1 MITYVSVL
9 IHIYYSDIMK
19 IIFNVGG
26 VNLDKIA
33 LITDTTSDLRSD
45 AMEKYSINVLPFRII
60 YSDREYLD
68 NVDITPQ
75 EVYDNMKI
83 EVPTSSLPSMKD
95 MEELF
100 LRLEEE
106 GYTHAIA
113 ITLSTGLSGIYNAM
127 KLTSDNHP
135 GITTHVCDSQSIAL
149 GEGLIVTECGKLIQ
163 EGKSFEEVVEAIP
176 SIKKRIH
183 LYFVVGTLEYLKKGG
198 RIGKVAGTIAELLN
212 IKPIISF
219 DEDGKY
225 CTVEKVRGRK
235 QSLNKLI
242 ELTNNILDE
251 KKCKV
256 YMLHGDALE
265 ETKQVMEKISKH
277 PNAIST
283 EFGGYISPVSGVHSG
298 PGLVGMVCIEEP

>member
-1 MITYVSVL
+1 M
-9 IHIYYSDIMK
+9 
-19 IIFNVGG
+19 N
-26 VNLDKIA
+26 KIA
-33 LITDTTSDLRSD
+33 LITDTTSDLSKETI
-45 AMEKYSINVLPFRII
+45 EKYNINVLPFRII

-68 NVDITPQ
+68 NIDISPQ
-75 EVYDNMKI
+75 EVYDNMKT

-100 LRLEEE
+100 LKLEEE
-106 GYTHAIA
+106 GYTHVIA
-113 ITLSTGLSGIYNAM
+113 ITLSTGLSGIFNAV
-127 KLTSDNHP
+127 KLTSENHP
-135 GITTHVCDSQSIAL
+135 SIITHVCDSQSIAL

-163 EGKSFEEVVEAIP
+163 EGKSFEEIVEAIP

-219 DEDGKY
+219 DDEGKY
-225 CTVEKVRGRK
+225 CTCEKVRGRK
-235 QSLNKLI
+235 QSLNKLV
-242 ELTNNILDE
+242 ELTNSILDK
-251 KKCKV
+251 KKCRV
-256 YMLHGDALE
+256 YILHGDALE
-265 ETKQVMEKISKH
+265 ESKKVMESISLH
-277 PNAIST
+277 PNAISV

>member
-1 MITYVSVL
+1 L
-9 IHIYYSDIMK
+9 
-19 IIFNVGG
+19 N
-26 VNLDKIA
+26 KIA
-33 LITDTTSDLRSD
+33 LITDTTSDLSSGD
-45 AMEKYSINVLPFRII
+45 IEKYNINVLPFRII
-60 YSDREYLD
+60 YSDREYFD

-75 EVYDNMKI
+75 EVYNNMSK

-100 LRLEEE
+100 LKLEEQ

-113 ITLSTGLSGIYNAM
+113 ITLSTGLSGIFNAM
-127 KLTSDNHP
+127 KLTSENHP
-135 GITTHVCDSQSIAL
+135 GINTYVCDSKSIAL

-163 EGKSFEEVVEAIP
+163 EGKSFEEVVNAIP

-212 IKPIISF
+212 IKPIITLD
-219 DEDGKY
+219 DEGKY
-225 CTVEKVRGRK
+225 CTCEKVRGRK
-235 QSLNKLI
+235 QSLNKLV
-242 ELTNNILDE
+242 ELTNNILDK
-251 KKCKV
+251 KKCRV
-256 YMLHGDALE
+256 YVVHGDAIE
-265 ETKQVMEKISKH
+265 ESQKVMEKISNH
-277 PNAIST
+277 PNAISV

>member
-1 MITYVSVL
+1 MIVYVSLL
-9 IHIYYSDIMK
+9 IHIYYSDIIM
-19 IIFNVGG
+19 ILCNVGG
-26 VNLDKIA
+26 FNLNKIA
-33 LITDTTSDLRSD
+33 LITDTTSDLSKETI
-45 AMEKYSINVLPFRII
+45 EKYNINVLPFRII

-75 EVYDNMKI
+75 EVYDNMKK

-100 LRLEEE
+100 LKLEEE
-106 GYTHAIA
+106 GYTHVIA
-113 ITLSTGLSGIYNAM
+113 ITLSTGLSGIFNAV
-127 KLTSDNHP
+127 KLTSENHP
-135 GITTHVCDSQSIAL
+135 SIITHVCDSQSIAL

-163 EGKSFEEVVEAIP
+163 EGKSFEEIVEAIP

-219 DEDGKY
+219 DDDGKY
-225 CTVEKVRGRK
+225 CTCEKVRGRK

-242 ELTNNILDE
+242 ELTNNILDK

-256 YMLHGDALE
+256 YLLHGDALE
-265 ETKQVMEKISKH
+265 ESKKVMESISLH
-277 PNAIST
+277 PNAISV
-283 EFGGYISPVSGVHSG
+283 EFGGCISPVSGVHSG

>member
-1 MITYVSVL
+1 M
-9 IHIYYSDIMK
+9 
-19 IIFNVGG
+19 N
-26 VNLDKIA
+26 KIA
-33 LITDTTSDLRSD
+33 LITDTTSDLSSGD
-45 AMEKYSINVLPFRII
+45 IEKYNINVLPFRII
-60 YSDREYLD
+60 YSDREYFD

-75 EVYDNMKI
+75 EVYNNMSK

-100 LRLEEE
+100 LKLEEQ

-113 ITLSTGLSGIYNAM
+113 ITLSTGLSGIFNAM
-127 KLTSDNHP
+127 KLTSENHP
-135 GITTHVCDSQSIAL
+135 GINTYVCDSKSIAL

-163 EGKSFEEVVEAIP
+163 EGKSFEEVVNAIP

-212 IKPIISF
+212 IKPIITLD
-219 DEDGKY
+219 DEGKY
-225 CTVEKVRGRK
+225 CTCEKVRGRK
-235 QSLNKLI
+235 QSLNKLV
-242 ELTNNILDE
+242 ELTNNILDK
-251 KKCKV
+251 KKCRV
-256 YMLHGDALE
+256 YVVHGDAIE
-265 ETKQVMEKISKH
+265 ESQKVMEKISNH
-277 PNAIST
+277 PNAISV

>member
-1 MITYVSVL
+1 M
-9 IHIYYSDIMK
+9 
-19 IIFNVGG
+19 N
-26 VNLDKIA
+26 KIA
-33 LITDTTSDLRSD
+33 LITDTTSDLKSD
-45 AMEKYSINVLPFRII
+45 TIDKYNINVLPFRII

-68 NVDITPQ
+68 NIDITPQ
-75 EVYDNMKI
+75 EVYSNMKK

-127 KLTSDNHP
+127 KLISENHP
-135 GITTHVCDSQSIAL
+135 TITTHICDSKSIAL

-163 EGKSFEEVVEAIP
+163 EGKSFEEVVKAIP
-176 SIKKRIH
+176 SIKNRIY

-212 IKPIISF
+212 IKPIITF
-219 DEDGKY
+219 GDDGKY
-225 CTVEKVRGRK
+225 ITCEKVRGRK
-235 QSLNKLI
+235 QSLNKLV
-242 ELTNNILDE
+242 ELTSNILDK

-256 YMLHGDALE
+256 YVVHGDALE
-265 ETKQVMEKISKH
+265 ESKKVMEKISNH
-277 PNAIST
+277 PNAISV